1 MRKPIIQC
9 TILQAVRRLLFLRHL
24 GAKWDLGDLNLLPS
38 GLSNKIISTD
48 FLIHMQ
54 LSAFWL
60 NSVQV
65 QDHYYRTTA
74 SQAQRCRREPPEK
87 AVQVSYL
94 NNYWVCLEASA
105 DFSNNN
111 QHTHQK
117 NQNRHFLSSRSQRW
131 GRVNDIGANK
141 HSKQALWLIDWWMD
155 HSSLSFFF
163 HSSLSSWTFTKM
175 DAELSKHYLN
185 PAMQADRDNNGSHG
199 ISHGRVRKEKGQ
211 AKGPYIQGVREE
223 ESHSLVSGSLLCK
236 NSRVPERSRSGCVY
250 RVAVT

>member
-48 FLIHMQ
+48 FPIHMQ
-54 LSAFWL
+54 LPAFWL

-65 QDHYYRTTA
+65 QDHYYRTIA
-74 SQAQRCRREPPEK
+74 LQAQRCRREPPEK

-94 NNYWVCLEASA
+94 NNYWACLEASA

-117 NQNRHFLSSRSQRW
+117 KTKIDFSLIKKPETGQDEWYWCQQ
-131 GRVNDIGANK
+131 
-141 HSKQALWLIDWWMD
+141 HSKQALWLIDWWAFFTFF
-155 HSSLSFFF
+155 SFFF
-163 HSSLSSWTFTKM
+163 FFILHFHLEPLQRW
-175 DAELSKHYLN
+175 
-185 PAMQADRDNNGSHG
+185 MQN
-199 ISHGRVRKEKGQ
+199 
-211 AKGPYIQGVREE
+211 
-223 ESHSLVSGSLLCK
+223 
-236 NSRVPERSRSGCVY
+236 
-250 RVAVT
+250 